1 MRRLT
6 GFTVQET
13 AKKRSRRTVKAQRA
27 IVGASLD
34 VIKEKRSMRPEARS
48 AARLAAIKES
58 KEKKQADAAA
68 KKADKAKNAGAASKG
83 QTGRIVGKQGAKGA
97 APKVAKATR

>member
-1 MRRLT
+1 
-6 GFTVQET
+6 
-13 AKKRSRRTVKAQRA
+13 
-27 IVGASLD
+27 
-34 VIKEKRSMRPEARS
+34 MRPEARS

-83 QTGRIVGKQGAKGA
+83 QTGGRIVGKQGAKGS
-97 APKVAKATR
+97 APKVKATTR